1 MRDPSAL
8 EGLYLARLAVCVGG
22 GMAGLWWLLVLVE
35 QRFRSRGVWL
45 TTAAWFVIATPKA
58 MAFGRHLSRS
68 DGLRWGPL
76 ARDALAV
83 AVTLGLL
90 ALIAAVWTSRHAQR
104 RGHLVGAVVL
114 LAMVVVDRLL
124 AQRQSGL
131 APFVYALG
139 TGACVLMLRRL
150 SRRGQSWLTVAPVV
164 TTIAG
169 LVAPRAAAEARHLVV
184 VRETSLAL
192 VAMQGADLG
201 FEARPEGLE
210 PRLSAQACAVETP
223 APSERAEGHRNAVII
238 TIDTVR
244 NDDARATI
252 DGRPVM
258 PNLQRFMDQAWT
270 PPYAVTGYPAT
281 MMALSSAFA
290 GVPSSG
296 VVLADGTVP
305 SIFRTLAPSVDE
317 VVVALPSSSYFARP
331 SVETLIVQGARRL
344 PGRDGAARTKSAIAE
359 LARLRKAGK
368 SHLVWIH
375 YFEPHAPYR
384 HHRGFDWG
392 DDDRA
397 RYRSELA
404 ATDHELGRL
413 LKALRDGGWYD
424 DSLIV
429 VFSDHGESFGEHD
442 HAYHHFHL
450 YPWLVRVPFAMHVPG
465 AGPRRL
471 PPLHLMDVAP
481 TLHDY
486 FGVAAAHPVWGRSR
500 LAEPQAASGAH
511 ISEEFPVQVAMLE
524 QWKRSSLS
532 EPTELRDRIDA
543 IERGPGYASKLAL
556 TSDDQQLVVH
566 RGTGA
571 LQLFDLRVDPSVEHD
586 LGPEA
591 ARRSPLFVEYE
602 HFLRASSRHMG
613 CGVSH

>member
-1 MRDPSAL
+1 MRESSAL

-22 GMAGLWWLLVLVE
+22 GMAGLWWLLALAE
-35 QRFRSRGVWL
+35 RRFESRGLWL
-45 TTAAWFVIATPKA
+45 TTATWFVIATPKA
-58 MAFGRHLSRS
+58 VVFGRHLSRS

-83 AVTLGLL
+83 GVTLGLL
-90 ALIAAVWTSRHAQR
+90 GLVAAVWTSRRVQR
-104 RGHLVGAVVL
+104 RGLLAGAVVL
-114 LAMVVVDRLL
+114 LAMIVVDRLL
-124 AQRQSGL
+124 AQRQSAL
-131 APFVYALG
+131 APILYALS
-139 TGACVLMLRRL
+139 TGASVLMLRRL
-150 SRRGQSWLTVAPVV
+150 PRAGQSWLTVAPVV
-164 TTIAG
+164 ATIAG
-169 LVAPRAAAEARHLVV
+169 LLAPSVAAEARRRVV
-184 VRETSLAL
+184 VRDTSLAL
-192 VAMQGADLG
+192 VAMQGANLG
-201 FEARPEGLE
+201 FEVRPAGLE
-210 PRLSAQACAVETP
+210 PRLAAQACAVEAP
-223 APSERAEGHRNAVII
+223 ASGERAEGHRNAVII

-258 PNLQRFMDQAWT
+258 PNLQRFMARAYT

-305 SIFRTLAPSVDE
+305 SIFHTLAPAVDE
-317 VVVALPSSSYFARP
+317 VVVALPSSSYFVRP
-331 SVETLIVQGARRL
+331 SIETLIVQGARRL

-359 LARLRKAGK
+359 LMRLRRAGK

-392 DDDRA
+392 NDDRG

-424 DSLIV
+424 DSLIM

-442 HAYHHFHL
+442 HAFHHFHL
-450 YPWLVRVPFAMHVPG
+450 YPWLVRVPFAMHLPG
-465 AGPRRL
+465 GGTRRL
-471 PPLHLMDVAP
+471 PPIHLMDVAP

-486 FGVAAAHPVWGRSR
+486 FGVAAAYPAWGRSR
-500 LAEPQAASGAH
+500 LAEPQAAPGAH
-511 ISEEFPVQVAMLE
+511 ISEEFPVQVAILE

-532 EPTELRDRIDA
+532 EHSELRDRIDA
-543 IERGPGYASKLAL
+543 IERGLGYASKLAL
-556 TSDDQQLVVH
+556 TSVDQQMVVH

-571 LQLFDLRVDPSVEHD
+571 LQLFDLRADPSVEHD
-586 LGPEA
+586 LGAGA
-591 ARRSPLFVEYE
+591 ARSSPLFAEYE
-602 HFLRASSRHMG
+602 RFLSASSQHMG
-613 CGVSH
+613 CAASP